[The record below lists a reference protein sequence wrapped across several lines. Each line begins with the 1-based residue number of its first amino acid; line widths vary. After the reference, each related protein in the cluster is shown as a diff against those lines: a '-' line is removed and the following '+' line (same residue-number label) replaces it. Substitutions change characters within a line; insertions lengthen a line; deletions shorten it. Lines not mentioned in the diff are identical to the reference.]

1 MAFFSA
7 SKANDAVKRLKSEC
21 ATEIRTTVPTQM
33 EDAEAGPSSQ
43 PSAPSSDDNLRHLL
57 DVDVKKSRANS
68 NVTTDAVV
76 EVQRC
81 ISEANTP
88 RSQDPLQYWQT
99 QRLHYPNLYKLAMK
113 FPCTPSSSVPCERVF
128 SKAGEMVSKR
138 RNRLGTNMLKQLMF
152 WNKNA

>member
-1 MAFFSA
+1 MTLSTLLDPRFKTMAFFSA

-88 RSQDPLQYWQT
+88 RDAGSTAVLADTETTLPEFVQT
-99 QRLHYPNLYKLAMK
+99 GDEISMYAIVISAL
-113 FPCTPSSSVPCERVF
+113 
-128 SKAGEMVSKR
+128 
-138 RNRLGTNMLKQLMF
+138 
-152 WNKNA
+152 